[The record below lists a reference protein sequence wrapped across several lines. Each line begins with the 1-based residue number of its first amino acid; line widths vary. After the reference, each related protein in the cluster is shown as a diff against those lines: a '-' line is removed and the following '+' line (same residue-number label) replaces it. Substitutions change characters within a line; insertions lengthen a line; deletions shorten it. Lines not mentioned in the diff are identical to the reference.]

1 MTFIAACRDFFG
13 LKPDQKLTEFGKEIA
28 ALTPADREEIA
39 NGLRERGY
47 TIDAPAAPVAAAA

>member
-13 LKPDQKLTEFGKEIA
+13 IKEGQKLTEFGKEIA

-39 NGLRERGY
+39 QGLRERGY
-47 TIDAPAAPVAAAA
+47 AIDPPMAQQAAA